1 MRRVRASR
9 IILPLVLIVVLL
21 GGADLAIRHV
31 ATTQVAQRARQA
43 TGAASASASISGFP
57 FLYETLV
64 QGQVHGITV
73 HLTDVP
79 AGPLVLQ
86 KVDVAMVGIHFDKS
100 RIYHQRKLRLTEMDR
115 ATATVLV
122 SAVELSTVSGHQ
134 ITVSGGSLVLNL
146 AGRTVPATATI
157 NGGHTLVVSA
167 GGVTVFSDDLS
178 RSPLVPPC
186 SMTLQIVAAGVQATC
201 TMAPV
206 PPSVLA
212 AVSS

>member
-1 MRRVRASR
+1 VRPWR
-9 IILPLVLIVVLL
+9 LITPLVLLAVLL
-21 GGADLAIRHV
+21 GGADLGIRHW
-31 ATTQVAQRARQA
+31 ATNQVAARSRQA

-86 KVDVAMVGIHFDKS
+86 KVDVDMLGIHFDKS
-100 RIYHQRKLRLTEMDR
+100 RLYHQRKLRLTGMDQ
-115 ATATVLV
+115 ATASVLL
-122 SAVELSTVSGHQ
+122 SAVELSTVTGRQ
-134 ITVSGGSLVLNL
+134 ITVSGSQLILTV
-146 AGRTVPATATI
+146 AGRAVPADAAI
-157 NGGHTLVVSA
+157 SGGHTLVVRA

-186 SMTLQIVAAGVQATC
+186 SMSLQIVPAGVQATC
-201 TMAPV
+201 TMTPV